1 MGEYFHYV
9 NHDKEMRFYIDA
21 FGGSVRFDGVGVGLG
36 ARAFCLLLTKSNDR
50 GKKYKRTW
58 MGTWSGDRVSCMGD
72 HGKLGDIYSHYQD
85 VTANVL
91 VMLCEVDGPEILM
104 ENAKIYNDLFLQIVY
119 LYYSQKLPNIEE
131 HLKRTFGQDWEKRY
145 ETLLKQMPYTRLH
158 NMI

>member
-21 FGGSVRFDGVGVGLG
+21 FGGSVRFDGVGFGLG

-72 HGKLGDIYSHYQD
+72 HGKLGDIYTHYKD

-91 VMLCEVDGPEILM
+91 IMLYEVDGPEILM
-104 ENAKIYNDLFLQIVY
+104 KNAKRDDELFLQIVY
-119 LYYSQKLPNIEE
+119 LYYAQKLPGIQEYIEMS
-131 HLKRTFGQDWEKRY
+131 FGEDWEKRY
-145 ETLLKQMPYTRLH
+145 ETLLEKNQFTCLH
-158 NMI
+158 NTI